1 MKKRIE
7 DFIDW
12 GIDNVLW
19 PFLFVLVLI
28 AMIFGVL
35 LGVAVIMTIIN
46 LFTEVL

>member
-19 PFLFVLVLI
+19 PLLFVLVLI